1 MKIKMCF
8 KKIIMFV
15 FRKKIAKLKAK
26 QMEKNMIDSMRIVTS
41 ESSNKEGGTIIS
53 SSVNKK
59 EHLEQ
64 MKNIGIKKVELIC
77 IDKCECCKNMFNKK
91 IPIDEAVELPRK
103 DCPLELCRGK
113 YAAVVE
119 FDLS

>member
-1 MKIKMCF
+1 MNLLKRIIRFIF
-8 KKIIMFV
+8 KK
-15 FRKKIAKLKAK
+15 RIAELEAK
-26 QMEKNMIDSMRIVTS
+26 QQADKMIGSMRIVTS
-41 ESSNKEGGTIIS
+41 ESSNKKGGTIIS

-91 IPIDEAVELPRK
+91 IPINEAVELPRK
-103 DCPLELCRGK
+103 DCPLEICRGR